1 MSRQSYPS
9 DLTDAEWGI
18 LETLLPAPKPGGRP
32 RTVDLREVLNA
43 LRYLVREGCRWRAIP
58 HDFGV
63 PWKTV
68 YTYFRN
74 WQLAGV
80 WERLHAT
87 LRQRVRQ
94 GAGRNWTPSALILD
108 SQSVKTTQKG
118 GRVATMR
125 ANA

>member
-1 MSRQSYPS
+1 MSRQRYPS

-18 LETLLPAPKPGGRP
+18 LAPLLPAAKPGGRP
-32 RTVDLREVLNA
+32 RSVNLREVINA

-63 PWKTV
+63 PYTTV
-68 YTYFRN
+68 LNYFRQ
-74 WQLAGV
+74 WRDDGT

-87 LRQRVRQ
+87 LRQRVRHQ
-94 GAGRNWTPSALILD
+94 AGRNWTPSAVILD

-118 GRVATMR
+118 GRVAMML